1 MSGCDTPQVM
11 AYYREGP
18 GQFQLGTN
26 GFCGGGVHTR
36 AITWSE
42 TRQLEELDCESD
54 LYSSGDAAGINQNR
68 NTIRVGKDHEC
79 VESHA

>member
-1 MSGCDTPQVM
+1 MV
-11 AYYREGP
+11 YYREGP

-26 GFCGGGVHTR
+26 GFCGGGVHTQ
-36 AITWSE
+36 AIVWSE
-42 TRQLEELDCESD
+42 IRQLEELDRESN
-54 LYSSGDAAGINQNR
+54 LYSSAGINQNR